1 MKIAVVYNRDSQAVI
16 NLFGVPNR
24 ERYGLKTIRKVREA
38 LRAGGHQVKVFEGD
52 KHLVENLE
60 EFMPAVIAGE
70 RPGLVFNLSYGIQ
83 GRARY
88 THVPAMLEMLGIPYV
103 GSSPETHAI
112 ALDKVVTKMI
122 LIQRGLPTP
131 RFAVLDEPHSEL
143 SEDLKYP
150 LIVKPKDEAVSFGLR
165 IVGNEQELREGVT
178 AIYEKF
184 KAPTLVEEYID
195 GREINVAL
203 LGNDPV
209 EALPPVELTFTEG
222 PAIYTYEDK
231 THRSKREIVPVCPA
245 ALTREETERVQSLA
259 IDTFKALG
267 CFDSAR
273 VDFRRD
279 KKGNFFILEVN
290 SMASLGPGGSF
301 VFAASKIG
309 IDYNALANRFVE
321 IAGKRYFGPGFTSHV
336 SRKSGSKEQSIF
348 TYLTHNRDR
357 LEDKLRVWT
366 EMQSMTGDSAG
377 ISEVSRTLNERLSG
391 LGLVQLHE
399 YTNMTS
405 TWGWQT
411 PAGLENG
418 TLLVVAL
425 DVPRVTGGYPHRFRR
440 EPEWLYGEG
449 IALTRA
455 GIVSMLNAFEALRSV
470 KKLQNTRLGVFA
482 YADEGEQMRQSR
494 HMLKEI
500 AAKAKQVIVLRPG
513 NRVGKAITQRR
524 GIRKLNVIAEGKPL
538 RIGHRGTEVEAL
550 SWFIKRAGE
559 VQGLSR
565 PGQKLTVSVHEMN
578 TDRFG
583 VLLPHRISATVSVTY
598 LNAKLADKAEIAI
611 RDLLLAKAKGV
622 RVRVETVSD
631 RPPLLRKKNNRP
643 LISRI
648 KGICREWNLPFE
660 EDASLLPSAAGEVPP
675 DIPVVCGLAPASR
688 DMFTPFEAIHRGE
701 FLQRTLLLALFLVEG

>member
-24 ERYGLKTIRKVREA
+24 ERYGLKTIRQVRDA

-52 KHLVENLE
+52 KHLVEHLE

-122 LIQRGLPTP
+122 LIQKGLPTP
-131 RFAVLDEPHSEL
+131 RFAVLDEPDSEL
-143 SEDLKYP
+143 TEELKYP

-165 IVGNEQELREGVT
+165 IVHNYGELREGVS
-178 AIYEKF
+178 AIYDKF
-184 KAPTLVEEYID
+184 RSPTLVEEYID
-195 GREINVAL
+195 GREVNVAL

-222 PAIYTYEDK
+222 PPIYTYEDK

-245 ALTREETERVQSLA
+245 PLSKKETERVQSLA
-259 IDTFKALG
+259 VETFKALG

-279 KKGNFFILEVN
+279 KKGNFYILEVN

-301 VFAASKIG
+301 VFAAGKIG
-309 IDYNALANRFVE
+309 IDYNTLANRLVE

-336 SRKSGSKEQSIF
+336 SKKSGTKEQTIF
-348 TYLTHNRDR
+348 THLTHNRDR
-357 LEDKLRVWT
+357 LEEKLKTWT
-366 EMQSMTGDSAG
+366 EMQSMTGDIAG
-377 ISEVSRTLNERLSG
+377 ISEASRALGERLTA
-391 LGLVQLHE
+391 LGLTSLEE
-399 YTNMTS
+399 YTNGTS
-405 TWGWQT
+405 TWAWQT
-411 PAGLENG
+411 AAGLDNG

-425 DVPRVTGGYPHRFRR
+425 DVPRVTGGYPQKFRR

-449 IALTRA
+449 IALSRA
-455 GIVSMLNAFEALRSV
+455 GIVCMLSAFEALRSV
-470 KKLQNTRLGVFA
+470 KKLKSTRLGVFA
-482 YADEGEQMRQSR
+482 YADEGDEMRQSR
-494 HMLKEI
+494 HVLKDL
-500 AAKAKQVIVLRPG
+500 ARKARQVIVLRPG

-524 GIRKLNVIAEGKPL
+524 GIRKLNVIVEGKAL
-538 RIGHRGTEVEAL
+538 RIGHRGSEVEAL
-550 SWFIKRAGE
+550 TWFIKKAGD
-559 VQGLSR
+559 VPGLSR
-565 PGQKLTVSVHEMN
+565 PGQKVTVSVQDIY

-583 VLLPHRISATVSVTY
+583 ALLPHRIFASVSITY
-598 LNAKLADKAEIAI
+598 LNPKHADQAENSLRKLLTARA
-611 RDLLLAKAKGV
+611 RGV
-622 RVRVETVSD
+622 RIRLETVSD
-631 RPPLLRKKNNRP
+631 RPPLLRKEKNED
-643 LISRI
+643 LISRL
-648 KGICREWNLPFE
+648 KKICGEWKLPFDK
-660 EDASLLPSAAGEVPP
+660 DASLLPSAAGEVPP
-675 DIPVVCGLAPASR
+675 DIPVVCGLGAASR
-688 DMFTPFEAIHRGE
+688 DMFTPFEAVHRGE
-701 FLQRTLLLALFLVEG
+701 LLQRTLLLALFLAEG